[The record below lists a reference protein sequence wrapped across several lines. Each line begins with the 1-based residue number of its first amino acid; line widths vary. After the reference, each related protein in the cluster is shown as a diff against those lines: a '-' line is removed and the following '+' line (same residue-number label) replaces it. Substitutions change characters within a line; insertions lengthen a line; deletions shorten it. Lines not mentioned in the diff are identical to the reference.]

1 MRYPWKEEKEEEDP
15 GLPQNQNRKNHPHH
29 HHRKMVVLV
38 VLVEVVMVVVSTGI
52 PCPRTRRRVRATF
65 FECYGILPFCSSGT
79 LPVEVGLSCNS
90 VSVPVNFCI
99 FLAYFP
105 PF

>member
-1 MRYPWKEEKEEEDP
+1 MRYPWKEEKEEDP
-15 GLPQNQNRKNHPHH
+15 GLPQNQNRKNRPH

-38 VLVEVVMVVVSTGI
+38 VLVEVVVLVVSTGI
-52 PCPRTRRRVRATF
+52 PCPRTRRRERATF

-79 LPVEVGLSCNS
+79 LPVEVGSSCNS